1 MLNNQFSQHAETQIS
16 TNTDVLPHLA
26 VLILAAGLSRRLGQP
41 KQLLLKNGKPLVRH
55 VAELAI
61 SLNPQC
67 VMVVANHTVEIS
79 SLLEDLPIQLVL
91 NPQADTGMASSL
103 QTGALCLNNHHGQ
116 VLIVGI
122 DQPLLDAAYL
132 QRMVQQNI
140 QYPDMNIV
148 SQYSDTIGIPAIVQP
163 ELLQQSES
171 LAGDSGLK
179 KLLMQQPDKIIKMP
193 APQLAFDI
201 DTPEALQHTRQNGWI
216 D

>member
-1 MLNNQFSQHAETQIS
+1 MPNNQFSSPVEINNS
-16 TNTDVLPHLA
+16 PNLA

-41 KQLLLKNGKPLVRH
+41 KQLLLKNGKPLIRH

-79 SLLEDLPIQLVL
+79 SLLEDLPIQLVF
-91 NPQADTGMASSL
+91 NAQAATGMASSL
-103 QTGALCLNNHHGQ
+103 QTGARCLKNHHGP

-122 DQPLLDAAYL
+122 DQPLLDSAYL
-132 QRMVQQNI
+132 QQLVQQNI

-163 ELLQQSES
+163 ELLQQSER

-179 KLLMQQPDKIIKMP
+179 KLLMQQPEKLIKMP

-201 DTPEALQHTRQNGWI
+201 DTPEALQHARQNGWL